1 MYPLRPRSGP
11 KVTIFFIFLIW
22 ISAFIVGSP
31 GLVAAE
37 LFNQK
42 TANFTKAE
50 NETGS
55 NHIQEILNN
64 SELELKVTV
73 KLHCSFRLS
82 PELLELYDYALFILM
97 YLLPLTTLA
106 ATYVPISIRL
116 WHHREIG
123 EITRAQAES
132 IRSKRRAVKMM
143 CVVMSIFAVCWLP
156 YQLFF
161 IIIRIKPS
169 LQAYTHLPTIF
180 VSCYWLAM
188 SNAIYNPIIYFTM
201 NRR

>member
-1 MYPLRPRSGP
+1 MYPLRPRSSP
-11 KVTIFFIFLIW
+11 KATIFFIFLIW
-22 ISAFIVGSP
+22 ISAFIVGLP

-37 LFNQK
+37 LFDQK
-42 TANFTKAE
+42 TVNFTKVH
-50 NETGS
+50 NDTGLQVT
-55 NHIQEILNN
+55 QEI
-64 SELELKVTV
+64 SELEVKVTM
-73 KLHCSFRLS
+73 KLHCSFNLS

-116 WHHREIG
+116 WRHREIG

-169 LQAYTHLPTIF
+169 VQAYKHLPKIF